1 MKKLLLLLSFVLIST
16 ALIACG
22 SGSGGNGGGGK
33 KSDEELKN
41 ALVGTWV
48 SNDFAQDLVFE
59 DNDTGY
65 LIVFIVVSEN
75 DVPIDTIDIWHDWF
89 PYEIKNGKV
98 SLEFTGDFMMAV
110 GVRWEF
116 NYNGGNSFTI
126 PFEVEDGRVY
136 NMRFTRKK
144 E

>member
-48 SNDFAQDLVFE
+48 SEDMHDLVFKD
-59 DNDTGY
+59 DNTGC
-65 LIVFIVVSEN
+65 LL
-75 DVPIDTIDIWHDWF
+75 VPIYGGNDEIVDTLFDCF
-89 PYEIKNGKV
+89 SFELKNGIV
-98 SLEFTGDFMMAV
+98 SFEFNGGGYFIA
-110 GVRWEF
+110 GVRFEF
-116 NYNGGNSFTI
+116 NYDGGNSFMA
-126 PFEVEDGRVY
+126 VEKSDGY
-136 NMRFTRKK
+136 DDYPMEYTRKK